1 MSLYQELTMN
11 PPAIEEF
18 IPSNPREVLF
28 KLINPMGHVKHI
40 SFKKVDGD
48 FEINTHGD
56 AYSNFQIPHTK
67 TDLEWDA
74 DENLWENVVNA
85 INEGVVVIQS
95 VRTR

>member
-28 KLINPMGHVKHI
+28 KVINPMGKVMHI

-56 AYSNFQIPHTK
+56 AYSNFQIPESK
-67 TDLEWDA
+67 KDLAWDA
-74 DENLWENVVNA
+74 DDGLWENVVNT
-85 INEGVVVIQS
+85 INQGVVVIQS